1 MKTYAIAILLACAA
15 VARAQPAPPPTPSP
29 PEDPIGDRLFPAEL
43 IMTHQREIGLDAKTR
58 EAMVQDIQRFQSH
71 AVKLSWDMKAEG
83 ETLARLLD
91 APRPDEAKVL
101 AQADKV
107 MELEHQMKRAH
118 LGLLVRLK
126 SRLTA
131 AQQATLRKVR
141 HGGR

>member
-1 MKTYAIAILLACAA
+1 MKTYVIVILLACAA
-15 VARAQPAPPPTPSP
+15 VAHAQPAPPAP

-43 IMTHQREIGLDAKTR
+43 IMSHQREIGLDAKTR
-58 EAMVQDIQRFQSH
+58 QAMVEDIQRFQSQ

-91 APRPDEAKVL
+91 APHPEEAKVL

-107 MELEHQMKRAH
+107 MELERQMKRAH

-126 SRLTA
+126 SRLTP

-141 HGGR
+141 HAGP